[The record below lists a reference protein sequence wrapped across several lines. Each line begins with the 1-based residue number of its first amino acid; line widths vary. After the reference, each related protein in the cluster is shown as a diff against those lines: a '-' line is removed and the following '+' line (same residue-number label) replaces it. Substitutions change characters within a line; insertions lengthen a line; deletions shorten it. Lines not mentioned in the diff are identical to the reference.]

1 MKKNEID
8 EILIRA
14 ILNQK
19 KKQKIYGCAFL
30 LSILCLVVLAFL
42 DVYLKSLIEETNAIY
57 KSKAIVK
64 TIFPLAQITF
74 GISGVMFLSKSLLN
88 RNNKQVKTLLTNPSS
103 LAWLYIRI
111 PLIFGLKISP
121 SIQLFTNKNKRIII
135 LASSL
140 PKQIIIEEFIFEI
153 QSCFNPH
160 CLIGFT
166 QENVSKFRTVLIT
179 NKTSS

>member
-1 MKKNEID
+1 LLT
-8 EILIRA
+8 IL
-14 ILNQK
+14 
-19 KKQKIYGCAFL
+19 
-30 LSILCLVVLAFL
+30 SLVVLAFL
-42 DVYLKSLIEETNAIY
+42 DVYLESLKEETNAIY

-74 GISGVMFLSKSLLN
+74 GISGLMFLSKSLLN
-88 RNNKQVKTLLTNPSS
+88 QNNKQIKALLTHPSS

-111 PLIFGLKISP
+111 PSIFGLKISP

-153 QSCFNPH
+153 QSCYNPH
-160 CLIGFT
+160 CLVGFT
-166 QENVSKFRTVLIT
+166 EENISKFRNVLNT

>member
-19 KKQKIYGCAFL
+19 KNQKIYGGAFL
-30 LSILCLVVLAFL
+30 LAILCLVVLAFL
-42 DVYLKSLIEETNAIY
+42 EVYLESLKEETNAIY

-74 GISGVMFLSKSLLN
+74 GISGLMWLSKSLLN
-88 RNNKQVKTLLTNPSS
+88 RNNKQVKELLMDPSS
-103 LAWLYIRI
+103 LTWLYIRI

-121 SIQLFTNKNKRIII
+121 SIQLYTNKNKRIII

-153 QSCFNPH
+153 QSCYNPH

-166 QENVSKFRTVLIT
+166 QENISKFRFVLAT
-179 NKTSS
+179 KKTKS